1 MVHDS
6 DPSTVDCQ
14 RLEPIWDCRNALWI
28 RRFHFVPLVARLAGN
43 GQGRSHE
50 AFFQVACNW
59 VDDKLRSYALG
70 TDKGVKG
77 KGGERGWQ
85 RKGHFV
91 SGHLSE

>member
-1 MVHDS
+1 
-6 DPSTVDCQ
+6 
-14 RLEPIWDCRNALWI
+14 
-28 RRFHFVPLVARLAGN
+28 
-43 GQGRSHE
+43 
-50 AFFQVACNW
+50 VACNW